1 MDRLQ
6 KKELVASLGDTFGAV
21 PVVIVTRNKGLTVAQ
36 VTNLRR
42 KAREA
47 GASFK
52 VSKNRLTRL
61 ALNGTDY
68 EALGAMLS
76 GPCAITTSKDP
87 VAAAKVVADFAKDFD
102 KLEIIGGAMGKTILD
117 PSGVKALAA
126 LPSLDELRA
135 KIIMLVNAPATKIAQ
150 LTSAPAAKLARVF
163 GAYATKDAA

>member
-6 KKELVASLGDTFGAV
+6 KKELVASLSETFGDV

-36 VTNLRR
+36 VTSLRR

-61 ALNGTDY
+61 ALNGTVY
-68 EALGAMLS
+68 EPLGDLLT

-87 VAAAKVVADFAKDFD
+87 VAAAKIIANFAKDFD
-102 KLEIIGGAMGKTILD
+102 KLEIIGGAMGSTVLD
-117 PSGVKALAA
+117 ANGVKTLAE
-126 LPSLDELRA
+126 LHQPPSSPSSPAPRQPNSPACSELMRQKRLRNPRTA
-135 KIIMLVNAPATKIAQ
+135 
-150 LTSAPAAKLARVF
+150 
-163 GAYATKDAA
+163 

>member
-6 KKELVASLGDTFGAV
+6 KKELVASLSETFGAV

-47 GASFK
+47 GANFK
-52 VSKNRLTRL
+52 VSKNKLTRL
-61 ALNGTDY
+61 ALNGTVY
-68 EALGAMLS
+68 ETLGTMLT
-76 GPCAITTSKDP
+76 GPCAITTSADP
-87 VAAAKVVADFAKDFD
+87 VAAAKVIANFAKDFD
-102 KLEIIGGAMGKTILD
+102 KLEIIGGAMGDTLLD
-117 PSGVKALAA
+117 AQGVKTLSE

-135 KIIMLVNAPATKIAQ
+135 RIIGLVNAPATKIAQ
-150 LTSAPAAKLARVF
+150 LANAPAAKLARVF